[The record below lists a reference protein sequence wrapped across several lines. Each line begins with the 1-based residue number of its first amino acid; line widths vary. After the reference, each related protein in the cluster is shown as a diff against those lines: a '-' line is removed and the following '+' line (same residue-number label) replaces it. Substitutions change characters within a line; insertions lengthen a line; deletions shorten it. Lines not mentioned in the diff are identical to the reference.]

1 MASGKNYDKQHT
13 INSIKVGQYIRWK
26 PPVSM
31 RVRSDYHHYGFSEFI
46 GSGSNWEYGLVIDLM
61 ESPRERGNPDTTVG
75 LHLQILKGGQL
86 DWVFNF
92 ELLDEIQIVG
102 FLDEEYEKH
111 NP

>member
-1 MASGKNYDKQHT
+1 MANGKDSNKQRT
-13 INSIKVGQYIRWK
+13 IDSIKVGQYIRWK

-31 RVRSDYHHYGFSEFI
+31 RVRSDYHRYGFSEFL

-61 ESPRERGNPDTTVG
+61 ESPREKDKPDATVG
-75 LHLQILKGGQL
+75 LHLQLLKGGQI

-102 FLDEEYEKH
+102 FIDEDYEKY